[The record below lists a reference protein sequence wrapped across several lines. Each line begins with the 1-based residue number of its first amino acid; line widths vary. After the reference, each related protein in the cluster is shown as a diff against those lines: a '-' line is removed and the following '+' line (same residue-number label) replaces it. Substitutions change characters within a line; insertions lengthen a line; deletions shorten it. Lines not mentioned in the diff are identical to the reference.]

1 MGNVPK
7 ESLHY
12 NPKYNMKS
20 AYQTE
25 SPTYA
30 YNYRG
35 DYENGNVMSDESGF
49 TDEDD
54 DGV

>member
-12 NPKYNMKS
+12 NPKYSMKS
-20 AYQTE
+20 GYKKE

-30 YNYRG
+30 YN
-35 DYENGNVMSDESGF
+35 DKEEYEDGNVMSDQSGF

-54 DGV
+54 DGL